1 MIIYLDAFY
10 SSCDTNTS
18 AVSVYFDK
26 RKAFDSVPHIKL
38 LSKLANF
45 IFDSEFLHLI
55 HSYLTNRSQCVK
67 INQTLSY
74 PLPVTSGVSQGSG
87 LGTSLFLQFVDDI
100 ADNVENC
107 SFYLFA
113 DNLKIFSTFLKSLV
127 QDDINAL
134 LDWSNL
140 NGLQFHPKNV
150 RLSFVEAMMSLHNFC
165 LGSNTCHL
173 SIRSKI
179 WVLLY
184 PALHHGNLMLNQSFL
199 NATEFS
205 TSSNELFPSL
215 CLVVENF
222 FLTNPLSCLFYF
234 TVPLPGLLLQLCY
247 INSNCCTIKFFAG

>member
-1 MIIYLDAFY
+1 MKSRGTVSQMIKYLDAVY
-10 SSCDTNTS
+10 SSRDTNFST
-18 AVSVYFDK
+18 VSVYFDI

-45 IFDSEFLHLI
+45 GFASEFLHLI

-67 INQTLSY
+67 INQTLSS
-74 PLPVTSGVSQGSG
+74 PLPVTSGVPQGSV
-87 LGTSLFLQFVDDI
+87 LGPLLFLLFVNDI

-113 DNLKIFSTFLKSLV
+113 DDLKILSTSPNSLV

-150 RLSFVEAMMSLHNFC
+150 KLSILEAMMSLHNFC
-165 LGSNTCHL
+165 LGPNTCHL

-184 PALHHGNLMLNQSFL
+184 PALYHGNLMLNQNFL

-205 TSSNELFPSL
+205 ASSNDVFPSL
-215 CLVVENF
+215 CLVVENSF
-222 FLTNPLSCLFYF
+222 FTNPLSCLFYF
-234 TVPLPGLLLQLCY
+234 TVPLPGLLL
-247 INSNCCTIKFFAG
+247 